1 MTQEQFAEVVERC
14 AEVVERCANNLYAW
28 GYVDASTMS
37 IVVMQGIANYL
48 EEEVYL
54 SEDAYLY
61 TKEKALERAVDGE
74 EFIVFIPKKDD

>member
-1 MTQEQFAEVVERC
+1 MTQEQFV
-14 AEVVERCANNLYAW
+14 EVVERCANFLYAW
-28 GYVDASTMS
+28 EYIDASTMG
-37 IVVMQGIANYL
+37 IEVMQGIANYL

-74 EFIVFIPKKDD
+74 EFIVFIPKIED